1 MEADRNRLLRL
12 VEALPQPCLT
22 VLPVVDDDGTL
33 VDVVVEDLNAAA
45 CRLLGGEH
53 DALVGRRV
61 SEMRPGLAPELL
73 TTCREALLSGMHHE
87 RHGVLDPDSD
97 GDLLLDVWAVPLG
110 DALALVLDDV
120 TRETRVVRALEDLQH
135 SYRLLADHSSDVV
148 FEGGAGPSIDWISP
162 SVRDL
167 LGWAPEEV
175 VGRSVADLV
184 LPEDR
189 PLIERAREELALGLS
204 VQYQARFLRRD
215 GSTVWLAA
223 DVRPVYDDSGAVV
236 GRSGSWR
243 DVSAEHAA
251 AELLRFRDLHDPLT
265 GLNNRTWLQDSLA
278 ELLREARG
286 ARTSV
291 AVLFVDLDNFKVV
304 NDSLGHAAGDF
315 LLQEMASRLRSALR
329 AQDRLAR
336 YGGDEFVVLVPG
348 VRDPGEAEGVA
359 SRLLAEAARPVVVHG
374 HQVMLGASIGVA
386 VSNQRSTP
394 QALMRDSDAALS
406 RAKESGRGRIAYFDR
421 SMHKQAMQ
429 RLTTEDELR
438 SALAGD
444 ELVVHYQP
452 IVEHASREVV
462 GHEALV
468 RWSHPD
474 RGLVPPLDFLPI
486 AETTGLIVEIDR
498 FVLHSVCRALAD
510 RRPELAGHVSV
521 NVAPRHLQ
529 ETGWRRA
536 IEETVAAYSVPT
548 SRIVVEVTETGILP
562 LLESL
567 QPDFALLRAEGFGI
581 HVDDFGTGYSSI
593 SLLRDLPINGLKLD
607 GSFTRRLGD
616 PDGKAAVLAA
626 GLAALASSLGIQSI
640 AEGVETEDDAAI
652 LLAQGWTH
660 AQGWL
665 FGRPQP
671 LPDATHAR

>member
-1 MEADRNRLLRL
+1 MDADRTRLLRL

-22 VLPVVDDDGTL
+22 VLPVVDAEGAL
-33 VDVVVEDLNAAA
+33 VDVALEDLNAAA
-45 CRLLGGEH
+45 CALLGDEH
-53 DALVGRRV
+53 DALVGRTMLEV
-61 SEMRPGLAPELL
+61 RPGIGAELV
-73 TTCREALLSGMHHE
+73 TTCREALQSGLHHE
-87 RHGVLDPDSD
+87 RHGIPDPGSD
-97 GDLLLDVWAVPLG
+97 GDRLLDVWAVPLG
-110 DALALVLDDV
+110 DALAVVLDDV
-120 TRETRVVRALEDLQH
+120 TRETRAIRALEDLQH
-135 SYRLLADHSSDVV
+135 SYRLLADHGSDIV
-148 FEGGAGPSIDWISP
+148 FEGGTGPSIDWISP
-162 SVRDL
+162 SVLEL
-167 LGWAPEEV
+167 LGWSPDEI
-175 VGRSVADLV
+175 VGKSVADLV
-184 LPEDR
+184 VEEDR
-189 PLIERAREELALGLS
+189 AKVQQARDELAAGHPA
-204 VQYQARFLRRD
+204 QYQARFLRRD

-223 DVRPVYDDSGAVV
+223 HVRPMYDDSGAVV

-265 GLNNRTWLQDSLA
+265 GLNNRTWLQDSLG
-278 ELLREARG
+278 ELLREAR
-286 ARTSV
+286 RTRGSV

-315 LLQEMASRLRSALR
+315 LLQEMAGRMRSALR
-329 AQDRLAR
+329 TQDRLAR

-348 VRDPGEAEGVA
+348 VHDAGEAEAVA
-359 SRLLAEAARPVVVHG
+359 RRLLSEAARPVVVHG
-374 HQVMLGASIGVA
+374 HQVMLGASIGIA

-406 RAKESGRGRIAYFDR
+406 RAKELGRGRLAYFDR

-438 SALAGD
+438 SAIVT
-444 ELVVHYQP
+444 EQLVVHYQP
-452 IVEHASREVV
+452 IVELASRAVV

-468 RWSHPD
+468 RWNHPE

-486 AETTGLIVEIDR
+486 AESTGLIVDVDR
-498 FVLHSVCRALAD
+498 YVLDSVCRALAD
-510 RRPELAGHVSV
+510 RPDLVGHVSV
-521 NVAPRHLQ
+521 NMSPRHLQ

-536 IEETVAAYSVPT
+536 IEETVAAYDVAPQ
-548 SRIVVEVTETGILP
+548 RVVVEVTETGILP

-567 QPDFALLRAEGFGI
+567 QPDFSVLRAEGFGL

-616 PDGKAAVLAA
+616 DDGKASVLAA
-626 GLAALASSLGIQSI
+626 GLAALATSLGIVSI
-640 AEGVETEDDAAI
+640 AEGVETEDEAAI
-652 LLAQGWTH
+652 LLEQGWTH

-671 LPDATHAR
+671 LSVPAPPR

>member
-1 MEADRNRLLRL
+1 MDADRNRLLRL

-22 VLPVVDDDGTL
+22 VLPVVDADGTL
-33 VDVVVEDLNAAA
+33 VDVALDDLNSAA
-45 CRLLGGEH
+45 CTLLGGDH
-53 DALVGRRV
+53 DALVGQ
-61 SEMRPGLAPELL
+61 SLQTLRPSLAPELL
-73 TTCREALLSGMHHE
+73 LTCREALLSGIHHE
-87 RHGVLDPDSD
+87 RRGVHDTVD
-97 GDLLLDVWAVPLG
+97 GDDVLLDVFAVPLG

-120 TRETRVVRALEDLQH
+120 TREASALRALEALQH
-135 SYRLLADHSSDVV
+135 DYRLLVDHGSDIV
-148 FEGGAGPSIDWISP
+148 FEGGTGPSIDWISP

-167 LGWAPEEV
+167 LGWTPEEI
-175 VGRSVADLV
+175 VGRTVADLV
-184 LPEDR
+184 VEEDR
-189 PLIERAREELALGLS
+189 ALVQQARDELAAGRS
-204 VQYQARFLRRD
+204 ARYEARFLRRD

-223 DVRPVYDDSGAVV
+223 DVRPLHDETGAVV

-251 AELLRFRDLHDPLT
+251 ADLLRFRALHDPLT
-265 GLNNRTWLQDSLA
+265 GLNNRTWLMDSLA
-278 ELLREARG
+278 ELLREART
-286 ARTSV
+286 ARRSV
-291 AVLFVDLDNFKVV
+291 GVLFVDLDNFKVV

-315 LLQEMASRLRSALR
+315 LLQEMASRMRAALRS
-329 AQDRLAR
+329 QDRLGR

-348 VRDPGEAEGVA
+348 IHDAGEAEAVA
-359 SRLLAEAARPVVVHG
+359 SRLLEEAARPLVVHG

-394 QALMRDSDAALS
+394 QALLRDSDAALS

-438 SALAGD
+438 NAIAAD
-444 ELVVHYQP
+444 QLVVHYQP
-452 IVEHASREVV
+452 IVELATREVV

-468 RWSHPD
+468 RWLHPD
-474 RGLVPPLDFLPI
+474 RGLIPPLDFLPI
-486 AETTGLIVEIDR
+486 AETTGLIVDIDR
-498 FVLHSVCRALAD
+498 VVLDTVCRAMAE
-510 RRPELAGHVSV
+510 RPDLVGHVSV
-521 NVAPRHLQ
+521 NMSPRHLQ
-529 ETGWRRA
+529 EVGWRQV
-536 IEETVAAYSVPT
+536 IEETVAAYGVPS

-567 QPDFALLRAEGFGI
+567 QPDFRVLRERGFGL

-607 GSFTRRLGD
+607 ASFTRRLGD
-616 PDGKAAVLAA
+616 ADGKAAVLAA
-626 GLAALASSLGIQSI
+626 GLAALATSLGIGSI

-652 LLAQGWTH
+652 LLEQGWTH

-671 LPDATHAR
+671 LPPLDAAG